1 MHPCALPSCFFLEP
15 RALPAD
21 AERVVYR
28 MALDAHHAPSGR
40 AANRD
45 GVRAETIA
53 DVLRPDDI
61 LNGTSS
67 DLSEPT
73 ALRTNYHGTGVAAS
87 RSAGGIPRLL
97 GSYGLP

>member
-1 MHPCALPSCFFLEP
+1 MHPGALPSCFLLEP

-28 MALDAHHAPSGR
+28 MALDAHDAPSGR

-45 GVRAETIA
+45 GVRAEAIA

-61 LNGTSS
+61 LNRTPS
-67 DLSEPT
+67 DLGEPT
-73 ALRTNYHGTGVAAS
+73 ALRTDDHGPCLAA
-87 RSAGGIPRLL
+87 GC
-97 GSYGLP
+97 